1 MTISTITPYFG
12 ALYQEDLKTYSA
24 KIGVQKKALTAT
36 ELKIRYAQLANT
48 SDIVILVSEPG
59 SSINEIN
66 KLNFFKGTGG
76 SHVTVTLINSP
87 LVQKELAQKKLTP
100 VEVANKS
107 HSFFVTSYDLHTED
121 FYETLSAAAQTMQR
135 KGYKD
140 NDLAEAFKKVTY
152 AAK

>member
-59 SSINEIN
+59 SSINDAHSSSKCRRWVGQAAEWITSS
-66 KLNFFKGTGG
+66 G
-76 SHVTVTLINSP
+76 
-87 LVQKELAQKKLTP
+87 
-100 VEVANKS
+100 VA
-107 HSFFVTSYDLHTED
+107 
-121 FYETLSAAAQTMQR
+121 
-135 KGYKD
+135 
-140 NDLAEAFKKVTY
+140 
-152 AAK
+152 